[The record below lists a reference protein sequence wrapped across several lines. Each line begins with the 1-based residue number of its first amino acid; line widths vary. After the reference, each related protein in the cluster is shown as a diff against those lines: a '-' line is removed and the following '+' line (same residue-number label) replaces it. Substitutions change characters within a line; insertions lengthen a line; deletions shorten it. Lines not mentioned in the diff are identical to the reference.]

1 MRSQTKT
8 RRPRPTERPSGGKA
22 PGPLGLYLAGCETTA
37 KHVRSIKK
45 EATRQPATAFLRILT
60 HTHRNG
66 PVQRQSPPV
75 VTGRG
80 FVFAQAIINAGR

>member
-1 MRSQTKT
+1 MRSQSKT
-8 RRPRPTERPSGGKA
+8 RRPWPTE
-22 PGPLGLYLAGCETTA
+22 GPAGEKRQDHLGFVSRGCETTA

-66 PVQRQSPPV
+66 PVQRRSPPV